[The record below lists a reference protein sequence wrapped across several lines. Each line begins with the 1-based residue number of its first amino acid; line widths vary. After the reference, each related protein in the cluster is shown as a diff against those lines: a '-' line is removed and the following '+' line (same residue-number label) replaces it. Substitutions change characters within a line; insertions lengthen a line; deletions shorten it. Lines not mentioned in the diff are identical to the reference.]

1 MSQISVPYGF
11 EPRDYQLPLWSALEA
26 GCKRAVAV
34 WHRRAGKDVLSL
46 NWTVREAFRR
56 PGLYWH
62 ILPTYNQ
69 GRKIVWNG
77 MNREGRRFIDYFPP
91 DTIIRSR
98 DDEMT
103 LWLEGG
109 SIWQV
114 IGTDDVDRLVGSNP
128 IGCVF
133 SEYSLQDP
141 NAWAF
146 LRPILAENGG
156 WALFIYTPRGRN
168 HGWRMLQMALE
179 HEKWFAQVLSCGET
193 GAIDDDA
200 IEDERLAGM
209 AEEMIQQEFYC
220 SFDAPLVG
228 SFYGDLLTTAH
239 ENGRI
244 GRVPWEPKKP
254 VVTGWDLG
262 MADATGIWFAQ
273 EVGKEKRL
281 IDYYEASGKGLDHY
295 AKVLAEKPYAYS
307 EHYVPHDAAVRE
319 LGTGKSRVE
328 VAQDMGMRFTVVPRM
343 AIADGINAVRMM
355 LPQVWLDDKKCST
368 GLEALRQYV
377 KERHEGAEGPEGKP
391 FYRDKP
397 RHNWTSHAADA
408 LRTLAVGWREA
419 MDGEFQQ
426 PSASWVV

>member
-1 MSQISVPYGF
+1 
-11 EPRDYQLPLWSALEA
+11 
-26 GCKRAVAV
+26 
-34 WHRRAGKDVLSL
+34 
-46 NWTVREAFRR
+46 
-56 PGLYWH
+56 
-62 ILPTYNQ
+62 
-69 GRKIVWNG
+69 
-77 MNREGRRFIDYFPP
+77 
-91 DTIIRSR
+91 
-98 DDEMT
+98 
-103 LWLEGG
+103 
-109 SIWQV
+109 
-114 IGTDDVDRLVGSNP
+114 
-128 IGCVF
+128 
-133 SEYSLQDP
+133 
-141 NAWAF
+141 
-146 LRPILAENGG
+146 
-156 WALFIYTPRGRN
+156 
-168 HGWRMLQMALE
+168 
-179 HEKWFAQVLSCGET
+179 
-193 GAIDDDA
+193 
-200 IEDERLAGM
+200 
-209 AEEMIQQEFYC
+209 
-220 SFDAPLVG
+220 VG